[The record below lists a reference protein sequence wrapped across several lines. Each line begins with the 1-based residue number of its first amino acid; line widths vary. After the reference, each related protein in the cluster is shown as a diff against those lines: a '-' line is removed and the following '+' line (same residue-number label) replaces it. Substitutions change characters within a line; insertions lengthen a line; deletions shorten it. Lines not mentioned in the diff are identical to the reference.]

1 MAVYEGARQRPGF
14 LPRRSVDVP
23 ALPRRRARVA
33 IRAHRRSS
41 RVGLVLGGIVL
52 AFLLGFFSLAQTVQ
66 VSASGY
72 DIGQLQAERVRLEAE
87 RDQVLSDLNRLGR
100 EPAIRKQAIDMGL
113 GQLAEPLVLP
123 AR

>member
-14 LPRRSVDVP
+14 LPRRSIDVP
-23 ALPRRRARVA
+23 ALRRRRTRVA

-41 RVGLVLGGIVL
+41 RVGLILGGIVL
-52 AFLLGFFSLAQTVQ
+52 AFLLSFFSLAQTVQ

-72 DIGQLQAERVRLEAE
+72 DVGRLQADRVRLEAE
-87 RDQVLSDLNRLGR
+87 RDQLLSDLNRLGG
-100 EPAIRKQAIDMGL
+100 EPAIRKQAIDLGL